1 MSKKDEIASLL
12 QKKSVISPDG
22 SSAKKIF
29 TDDSGYRNTEIQES
43 IKKKATFDLD
53 VQLHKKLKI
62 EAVRQGKPMVDIVQ
76 EALENYLQNNL

>member
-1 MSKKDEIASLL
+1 MSKKDEIANLL

-22 SSAKKIF
+22 SSAKKVF
-29 TDDSGYRNTEIQES
+29 TEVEYRNTVIQES
-43 IKKKATFDLD
+43 SKKKATFDLD

>member
-1 MSKKDEIASLL
+1 VSKKDEIASLL

-29 TDDSGYRNTEIQES
+29 TEAKYINTGIQEPV
-43 IKKKATFDLD
+43 KKKATFDLD

-76 EALENYLQNNL
+76 EALENYLRSDL